1 MQSVRLQNTL
11 KALLLIGLGL
21 FLYSRLMNGTLFYYI
36 NERFMGFTILAVIGL
51 LIVGLSYRYSN
62 PQTETTAEAHDHA
75 AHDHSHEHAHDHA
88 GHSHGLTWGGTF
100 LVALPMLLGLLIPP
114 QPLGAAALSN
124 RDMDI
129 QLSNS
134 SQRVTS
140 ASAIIRQREK
150 APTDKNVLDWWRDF
164 RTVPNANTALAG
176 QPVKAIGF
184 VYKDEQ
190 FGPETFMLIRFT
202 VSCCVADA
210 SVVGLLVQ
218 SPESATFTD
227 DTWVEVTGT
236 FVSSALDNWKM
247 PIVDAQQITRVDV
260 PSQPYLYP

>member
-1 MQSVRLQNTL
+1 MQSVRLQNTI

-51 LIVGLSYRYSN
+51 LIVGLSYRYNN
-62 PQTETTAEAHDHA
+62 PQPETTAEV
-75 AHDHSHEHAHDHA
+75 HDHSHEHAHDHA

-134 SQRVTS
+134 NQRVTS
-140 ASAIIRQREK
+140 ASAIVRQREK

-164 RTVPNANTALAG
+164 RTIPNANTALAG

-236 FVSSALDNWKM
+236 FVSSTLDNWKM
-247 PIVDAQQITRVDV
+247 SIVDAQQITRVDV